1 MSMSGDVAG
10 ALLSAGWEEDGQTL
24 TAQFRFQKG
33 LEVFR
38 GHFPGNPLVPGALQ
52 IEMVRRALMQVTAR
66 TYYLAR
72 IKKAKF
78 MAPVLPGDLIILT
91 AQTSAGNPLQVK
103 AKLRV
108 GDKVAASLVMEMI
121 LAT

>member
-1 MSMSGDVAG
+1 MSGDVAG

-24 TAQFRFQKG
+24 TAQFRFQEG

-38 GHFPGNPLVPGALQ
+38 GHFPGKPLLPGAMQ
-52 IEMVRRALMQVTAR
+52 IEMVRRALMQVTGR
-66 TYYLAR
+66 TYYLSR

-91 AQTSAGNPLQVK
+91 AQTMVGKTLQVK
-103 AKLRV
+103 SRLSV
-108 GDKVAASLVMEMI
+108 GDKMVASLVMEMI

>member
-1 MSMSGDVAG
+1 VSLSGDVAG

-24 TAQFRFQKG
+24 TAQFRFRDD

-38 GHFPGNPLVPGALQ
+38 GHFPGRPLVPGAMQ
-52 IEMVRRALMQVTAR
+52 IEMVRRALMQVTGR

-72 IKKAKF
+72 IRKAKF

-91 AQTSAGNPLQVK
+91 AQTTAGNPFQVK
-103 AKLRV
+103 ARLNV
-108 GDKVAASLVMEMI
+108 GDKMAASLVMELN
-121 LAT
+121 LAA

>member
-1 MSMSGDVAG
+1 MTMSGDVAG

-24 TAQFRFQKG
+24 TAQFRFQEG

-38 GHFPGNPLVPGALQ
+38 GHFPGKPLVPGAMQ
-52 IEMVRRALMQVTAR
+52 IEMVRSALMQVTGR
-66 TYYLAR
+66 VYYLAR

-91 AQTSAGNPLQVK
+91 AQTMVGKTLQVK
-103 AKLRV
+103 SRLRV

-121 LAT
+121 LAP